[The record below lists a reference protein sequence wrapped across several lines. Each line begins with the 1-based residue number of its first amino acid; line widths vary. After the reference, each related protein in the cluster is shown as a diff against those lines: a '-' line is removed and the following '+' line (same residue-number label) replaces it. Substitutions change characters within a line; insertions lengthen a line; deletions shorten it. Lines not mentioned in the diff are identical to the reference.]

1 MITSFAQLDPNGFYT
16 YADYLL
22 WKFDER
28 VELLRGRVAQMS
40 APSRRHQGI
49 SSNLHRILS
58 NALWKTP
65 CKVYAAP
72 FDVRLFK
79 SQNKEVTTVVQPDI
93 CVICDPTKLDD
104 RGCLGAP
111 DLIIEIISPGNS
123 KREMKDKFEIY
134 QDAGVLE
141 YWIVSPIEKTVQ
153 AWVLNEEKKYIGLQ
167 PLVEDD
173 VFSTAIIPGLV
184 IDMKEV
190 FLD

>member
-1 MITSFAQLDPNGFYT
+1 MKWGGSIG
-16 YADYLL
+16 
-22 WKFDER
+22 
-28 VELLRGRVAQMS
+28 
-40 APSRRHQGI
+40 GI
-49 SSNLHRILS
+49 
-58 NALWKTP
+58 
-65 CKVYAAP
+65 CKEY
-72 FDVRLFK
+72 
-79 SQNKEVTTVVQPDI
+79 
-93 CVICDPTKLDD
+93 
-104 RGCLGAP
+104 
-111 DLIIEIISPGNS
+111 S